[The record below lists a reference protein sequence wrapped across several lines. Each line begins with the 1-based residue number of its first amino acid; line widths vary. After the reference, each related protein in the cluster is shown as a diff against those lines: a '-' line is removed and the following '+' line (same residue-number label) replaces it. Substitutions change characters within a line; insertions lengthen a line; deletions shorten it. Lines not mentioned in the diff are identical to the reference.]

1 MNTKQVK
8 LMATNE
14 SLSRIRGAL
23 PMIRFISSMVAN
35 MVGGLYTFR
44 KNPNTVTIYGS
55 ARLTSESPY
64 YQQAM
69 QLGEMLAKNNIS
81 IITGAGP
88 GIMEAANKGAF
99 QALKTADTD
108 VESCG
113 CNIILPHEQRANPY
127 LTKNYQTEFF
137 FVRKFL
143 LRHTSRALIAF
154 PGGFGTM
161 DELFECLTLIRT
173 KSTRKMPTILVGRAY
188 WQGLLDYL
196 STTQVEHGTI
206 SKEDV
211 NQLHLTDDLNEVLSL
226 IKPFIDE

>member
-1 MNTKQVK
+1 
-8 LMATNE
+8 MATNE
-14 SLSRIRGAL
+14 SLSRIRGPI
-23 PMIRFISSMVAN
+23 PMIRFISNMVIN

-44 KNPNTVTIYGS
+44 KNSNTVTIYGS

-69 QLGEMLAKNNIS
+69 QLGALLAQNNIS

-99 QALKTADTD
+99 EAQKASESKAD
-108 VESCG
+108 SCG
-113 CNIILPHEQRANPY
+113 CNIILPHEQRANAY
-127 LTKNYQTEFF
+127 LTKNYQTDFF

-173 KSTRKMPTILVGRAY
+173 KSTRKMPTILVGKAY
-188 WQGLLDYL
+188 WQGLIDYL

-206 SKEDV
+206 SQEDLD
-211 NQLHLTDDLNEVLSL
+211 QMHLTDDLNEVLNL
-226 IKPFIDE
+226 VKPFVDE